1 MTAPRRIRIRS
12 DPHPARGPEASAI
25 QKRAMQAPG
34 WENLH
39 GLFALVSAG
48 GNRLAGCAEEDCA
61 LAGCANLPHLT
72 RANDAAKPSPV
83 GKVAERQ
90 RGWMR
95 SRSRA
100 LPGMGNA
107 SAAMRLHEPA
117 VSKAGGLRSLLGNSL
132 GGMGNAGLPRHPC
145 AGANAAPAPAQGVS
159 PLDPFSLRDSPGV
172 FISRRRRSARP
183 GPCPPFRTGRC
194 GARAGSAGP

>member
-72 RANDAAKPSPV
+72 RANDAAKPSPF
-83 GKVAERQ
+83 GEGGRATARSDEVALPCAVWHGECVRCDAAARTCRFQ
-90 RGWMR
+90 RGR
-95 SRSRA
+95 
-100 LPGMGNA
+100 P
-107 SAAMRLHEPA
+107 SAPA
-117 VSKAGGLRSLLGNSL
+117 RKLSWLKGD
-132 GGMGNAGLPRHPC
+132 AGLPRHPC

-183 GPCPPFRTGRC
+183 GPCPPFRSGRC